1 MAYNSRA
8 GGDYISRIRSM
19 ESQCAIY
26 EQQAEDEYLMKGKHT
41 KQECIYLQ
49 QAAELRQEMAT
60 ISTGSVQEYQ
70 QRKKRELDLRIRE
83 IVGIL
88 NPELLRRFEAGKAVK
103 KAGGGSSASAGGA
116 GAKGGASGA
125 AGSSARGGAAGRGQ
139 DPDIDVSKWF
149 KDIPLHT
156 FEDVA
161 GMDDLKEKLR
171 QCVVDTKVGK
181 LKEYLGIPRLHSF
194 FFIGPPGCG
203 KTYIVEAFAH
213 ELMEQNYK
221 YISLTG
227 SDILSRYVGDAEKIV
242 SRMFQEAEDNA
253 PCILFVDE
261 IDGVCK
267 NRSLPNLPEH
277 AATLTTA
284 FLEGFNRI
292 NERKDPKTII
302 FIGAT
307 NYPGKVDNAMMDR
320 VELIRVPFPD
330 RGAREHAIRRQFKDK
345 LQFAPDCGFAEMA
358 EVTDMYNYRDIV
370 RLCNQLKNEIV
381 RDIMIEYPDEDAAIE
396 ALQSGTYQVSRR
408 QFDSA
413 RQNCLPAPKDSIV
426 RSLDAWE
433 DQYRRGIEGDGGY
446 DDDGAEDQG
455 R

>member
-1 MAYNSRA
+1 MAYYSGND
-8 GGDYISRIRSM
+8 GDYISRIRSM

-26 EQQAEDEYLMKGKHT
+26 EQQAEDEYRSKGRHT

-49 QAAELRQEMAT
+49 QAADLRQEMAT
-60 ISTGSVQEYQ
+60 ISTGGVQEYQ
-70 QRKKRELDLRIRE
+70 QRKKRELDMRIRE

-88 NPELLRRFEAGKAVK
+88 NPELLRRFDAGQVK
-103 KAGGGSSASAGGA
+103 KGGSAKAGTKTGTGA
-116 GAKGGASGA
+116 ASGA
-125 AGSSARGGAAGRGQ
+125 GGTAAAAKGK
-139 DPDIDVSKWF
+139 DSDIDVSKWF
-149 KDIPLHT
+149 KEIPLHT

-171 QCVVDTKVGK
+171 QCVVDTRVGK

-242 SRMFQEAEDNA
+242 SRMFQEAEENA

-330 RGAREHAIRRQFKDK
+330 RGAREHAIRRQFKEI
-345 LQFAPDCGFAEMA
+345 LQFDADCSYDFMA
-358 EVTDMYNYRDIV
+358 EATEMYNYRDIV
-370 RLCNQLKNEIV
+370 RLCNRLKNEIV
-381 RDIMIEYPDEDAAIE
+381 RDIMTKYSDEEAAIN
-396 ALQSGTYQVSRR
+396 ALKDCSYMVERK
-408 QFDSA
+408 QFETA
-413 RQNCLPAPKDSIV
+413 KQNCLPAPKDAII
-426 RSLDAWE
+426 RSLDEWE
-433 DQYRRGIEGDGGY
+433 EQYRRGIEGD
-446 DDDGAEDQG
+446 D
-455 R
+455 

>member
-1 MAYNSRA
+1 MAYYSGND
-8 GGDYISRIRSM
+8 GDYISRIRSM

-26 EQQAEDEYLMKGKHT
+26 EQQAEDEYRTKGRHT

-49 QAAELRQEMAT
+49 QAADLRQEMAT
-60 ISTGSVQEYQ
+60 ISTGGVQEYQ
-70 QRKKRELDLRIRE
+70 QRKKRELDMRIRE

-88 NPELLRRFEAGKAVK
+88 NPELLRRFDAGQVK
-103 KAGGGSSASAGGA
+103 KGGSAKAGTKAGTGA
-116 GAKGGASGA
+116 ASGA
-125 AGSSARGGAAGRGQ
+125 GGTAAAAKGK
-139 DPDIDVSKWF
+139 DSDIDVSKWF
-149 KDIPLHT
+149 KEIPLHT

-171 QCVVDTKVGK
+171 QCVVDTRVGK

-242 SRMFQEAEDNA
+242 SRMFQEAEENA

-330 RGAREHAIRRQFKDK
+330 RGAREHAIRRQFKDI
-345 LQFAPDCGFAEMA
+345 LQFDADCSYDFMA
-358 EVTDMYNYRDIV
+358 EATEMYNYRDIV
-370 RLCNQLKNEIV
+370 RLCNRLKNEIV
-381 RDIMIEYPDEDAAIE
+381 RDIMTKYSDEEAAIN
-396 ALQSGTYQVSRR
+396 ALKDCSYMVERK
-408 QFDSA
+408 QFETA
-413 RQNCLPAPKDSIV
+413 KQNCLPAPKDAII
-426 RSLDAWE
+426 RSLDEWE
-433 DQYRRGIEGDGGY
+433 EQYRRGIEGD
-446 DDDGAEDQG
+446 D
-455 R
+455 

>member
-1 MAYNSRA
+1 MAYYSGND
-8 GGDYISRIRSM
+8 GDYISRIRSM

-26 EQQAEDEYLMKGKHT
+26 EQQAEDEYRSKGRHT

-49 QAAELRQEMAT
+49 QAADLRQEMAT
-60 ISTGSVQEYQ
+60 ISTGGVQEYQ
-70 QRKKRELDLRIRE
+70 QRKKRELDMRIRE

-88 NPELLRRFEAGKAVK
+88 NPELLRRFDAGQVK
-103 KAGGGSSASAGGA
+103 KGGSAKAGTKAGTGA
-116 GAKGGASGA
+116 ASGA
-125 AGSSARGGAAGRGQ
+125 GGTAAAAKGK
-139 DPDIDVSKWF
+139 DSDIDVSKWF
-149 KDIPLHT
+149 KEIPLHT

-171 QCVVDTKVGK
+171 QCVVDTRVGK

-242 SRMFQEAEDNA
+242 SRMFQEAEENA

-330 RGAREHAIRRQFKDK
+330 RGAREHAIRRQFKDI
-345 LQFAPDCGFAEMA
+345 LQFDADCSYDFMA
-358 EVTDMYNYRDIV
+358 EATEMYNYRDIV
-370 RLCNQLKNEIV
+370 RLCNRLKNEIV
-381 RDIMIEYPDEDAAIE
+381 RDIMTKYSDEESAIN
-396 ALQSGTYQVSRR
+396 ALKDCSYMVERK
-408 QFDSA
+408 QFETA
-413 RQNCLPAPKDSIV
+413 KQNCLPAPKDAII
-426 RSLDAWE
+426 RSLDEWE
-433 DQYRRGIEGDGGY
+433 EQYRRGIEGD
-446 DDDGAEDQG
+446 D
-455 R
+455 

>member
-1 MAYNSRA
+1 MLPMTT
-8 GGDYISRIRSM
+8 IEQVIR
-19 ESQCAIY
+19 QLLARY
-26 EQQAEDEYLMKGKHT
+26 HGEYALL
-41 KQECIYLQ
+41 I
-49 QAAELRQEMAT
+49 
-60 ISTGSVQEYQ
+60 GSY
-70 QRKKRELDLRIRE
+70 
-83 IVGIL
+83 
-88 NPELLRRFEAGKAVK
+88 
-103 KAGGGSSASAGGA
+103 
-116 GAKGGASGA
+116 
-125 AGSSARGGAAGRGQ
+125 ARGDATE
-139 DPDIDVSKWF
+139 DSDIDVSKWF
-149 KDIPLHT
+149 KEIPLHT

-171 QCVVDTKVGK
+171 QCVVDTRVGK

-242 SRMFQEAEDNA
+242 SRMFQEAEENA

-330 RGAREHAIRRQFKDK
+330 RGAREHAIRRQFKDI
-345 LQFAPDCGFAEMA
+345 LQFDADCSYDFMA
-358 EVTDMYNYRDIV
+358 EATEMYNYRDIV
-370 RLCNQLKNEIV
+370 RLCNRLKNEIV
-381 RDIMIEYPDEDAAIE
+381 RDIMTKYSDEEAAIN
-396 ALQSGTYQVSRR
+396 ALKDCSYMVERK
-408 QFDSA
+408 QFETA
-413 RQNCLPAPKDSIV
+413 KQNCLPAPKDAII
-426 RSLDAWE
+426 RSLDEWE
-433 DQYRRGIEGDGGY
+433 EQYRRGIEGD
-446 DDDGAEDQG
+446 D
-455 R
+455 

>member
-1 MAYNSRA
+1 MAYYSGND
-8 GGDYISRIRSM
+8 GDYISRIRSM

-26 EQQAEDEYLMKGKHT
+26 EQQAEDEYRSKGRHT

-49 QAAELRQEMAT
+49 QAADLRQEMAT
-60 ISTGSVQEYQ
+60 ISTGGVQEYQ
-70 QRKKRELDLRIRE
+70 QRKKRELDMRIRE

-88 NPELLRRFEAGKAVK
+88 NPELLRRFDAGQVK
-103 KAGGGSSASAGGA
+103 KGGSAKAGTKAGTGA
-116 GAKGGASGA
+116 ASGA
-125 AGSSARGGAAGRGQ
+125 GGTAAAAKGK
-139 DPDIDVSKWF
+139 DSDIDVSKWF
-149 KDIPLHT
+149 KEIPLHT

-171 QCVVDTKVGK
+171 QCVVDTRVGK

-242 SRMFQEAEDNA
+242 SRMFQEAEENA

-330 RGAREHAIRRQFKDK
+330 RGAREHAIRRQFKDI
-345 LQFAPDCGFAEMA
+345 LQFDADCSYDFMA
-358 EVTDMYNYRDIV
+358 EATEMYNYRGIV
-370 RLCNQLKNEIV
+370 RLCNRLKNEIV
-381 RDIMIEYPDEDAAIE
+381 RDIMTKYSDEESAIN
-396 ALQSGTYQVSRR
+396 ALKDCSYMVERK
-408 QFDSA
+408 QFETA
-413 RQNCLPAPKDSIV
+413 KQNCLPAPKDAII
-426 RSLDAWE
+426 RSLDEWE
-433 DQYRRGIEGDGGY
+433 EQYRRGIEGD
-446 DDDGAEDQG
+446 D
-455 R
+455 

>member
-1 MAYNSRA
+1 
-8 GGDYISRIRSM
+8 M

-26 EQQAEDEYLMKGKHT
+26 EQQAEDEYRSKGRHT

-49 QAAELRQEMAT
+49 QAADLRQEMAT
-60 ISTGSVQEYQ
+60 ISTGGVQEYQ
-70 QRKKRELDLRIRE
+70 QRKKRELDMRIRE

-88 NPELLRRFEAGKAVK
+88 NPELLRRFDAGQVK
-103 KAGGGSSASAGGA
+103 KGGAAKAGAKAGA
-116 GAKGGASGA
+116 GAASGSGSTGSA
-125 AGSSARGGAAGRGQ
+125 AKGKDS
-139 DPDIDVSKWF
+139 DIDVSKWF
-149 KDIPLHT
+149 KEIPLHT

-171 QCVVDTKVGK
+171 QCVVDTRVGK

-242 SRMFQEAEDNA
+242 SRMFQEAEENA

-330 RGAREHAIRRQFKDK
+330 RGAREHAIRRQFKDI
-345 LQFAPDCGFAEMA
+345 LQFDADCSYDFMA
-358 EVTDMYNYRDIV
+358 EATEMYNYRDIV
-370 RLCNQLKNEIV
+370 RLCNRLKNEIV
-381 RDIMIEYPDEDAAIE
+381 RDIMTKYSDEEAAIN
-396 ALQSGTYQVSRR
+396 ALKDCSYMVERK
-408 QFDSA
+408 QFETA
-413 RQNCLPAPKDSIV
+413 KQNCLPAPKDAII
-426 RSLDAWE
+426 RSLDEWE
-433 DQYRRGIEGDGGY
+433 EQYRRGIEGD
-446 DDDGAEDQG
+446 D
-455 R
+455 

>member
-1 MAYNSRA
+1 MAYYSGND
-8 GGDYISRIRSM
+8 GDYISRIRSM

-26 EQQAEDEYLMKGKHT
+26 EQQAEDEYRSKGRHT

-49 QAAELRQEMAT
+49 QAADLRQEMAT
-60 ISTGSVQEYQ
+60 ISSGGVQEYQ
-70 QRKKRELDLRIRE
+70 QRKKRELDMRIRE

-88 NPELLRRFEAGKAVK
+88 NPELLRRFDAGQVK
-103 KAGGGSSASAGGA
+103 KGGSAKAGTKTGTGA
-116 GAKGGASGA
+116 ASGA
-125 AGSSARGGAAGRGQ
+125 GGTAAAAKGK
-139 DPDIDVSKWF
+139 DSDIDVSKWF
-149 KDIPLHT
+149 KEIPLHT
-156 FEDVA
+156 FDDVA

-171 QCVVDTKVGK
+171 QCVVDTRVGK

-242 SRMFQEAEDNA
+242 SRMFQEAEENA
-253 PCILFVDE
+253 PSILFVDE

-330 RGAREHAIRRQFKDK
+330 RGAREHAIRRQFKDI
-345 LQFAPDCGFAEMA
+345 LQFDADCSYDFMA
-358 EVTDMYNYRDIV
+358 EATEMYNYRDIV
-370 RLCNQLKNEIV
+370 RLCNRLKNEIV
-381 RDIMIEYPDEDAAIE
+381 RDIMTKYSDEEAAIN
-396 ALQSGTYQVSRR
+396 ALKDCSYMVERK
-408 QFDSA
+408 QFETA
-413 RQNCLPAPKDSIV
+413 KQNCLPAPKDAII
-426 RSLDAWE
+426 RSLDEWE
-433 DQYRRGIEGDGGY
+433 EQYRRGIEGD
-446 DDDGAEDQG
+446 D
-455 R
+455 

>member
-1 MAYNSRA
+1 MAYYSGND
-8 GGDYISRIRSM
+8 GDYISRIRSM

-26 EQQAEDEYLMKGKHT
+26 EQQAEDEYRSKGKHT

-49 QAAELRQEMAT
+49 QAADLRQEMAT
-60 ISTGSVQEYQ
+60 ISTGGVQEYQ
-70 QRKKRELDLRIRE
+70 QRRKRELDLRIRE

-88 NPELLRRFEAGKAVK
+88 NPELLRRFDEGKVK
-103 KAGGGSSASAGGA
+103 KGGS
-116 GAKGGASGA
+116 GASGA
-125 AGSSARGGAAGRGQ
+125 SGNKGSAAPGGGAASGGSGAKNK
-139 DPDIDVSKWF
+139 DSDIDVSKWF
-149 KDIPLHT
+149 KEIPLHT

-161 GMDDLKEKLR
+161 GMDDLKQKLR
-171 QCVVDTKVGK
+171 QCVVDTRVGK
-181 LKEYLGIPRLHSF
+181 LKEYLGIPKLHSF

-242 SRMFQEAEDNA
+242 SRMFQEAEENA

-330 RGAREHAIRRQFKDK
+330 RGAREHAIRRQFKDV
-345 LQFAPDCGFAEMA
+345 LRFAPDCNYEVMA
-358 EVTDMYNYRDIV
+358 EATEMYNYRDIV

-381 RDIMIEYPDEDAAIE
+381 RDIMTQYQDEDSAIE
-396 ALQSGTYQVSRR
+396 ALKNGVYMVEKR

-413 RQNCLPAPKDSIV
+413 KENCLPAPKDSII
-426 RSLDAWE
+426 RSLDEWE
-433 DQYRRGIEGDGGY
+433 EQYRRGIEGD
-446 DDDGAEDQG
+446 D
-455 R
+455 

>member
-1 MAYNSRA
+1 MAYYSGND
-8 GGDYISRIRSM
+8 GDYISRIRSM

-26 EQQAEDEYLMKGKHT
+26 EQQAEDEYRSKGRHT

-49 QAAELRQEMAT
+49 QAADLRQEMAT
-60 ISTGSVQEYQ
+60 ISTGGVQEYQ
-70 QRKKRELDLRIRE
+70 QRKKRELDMRIRE

-88 NPELLRRFEAGKAVK
+88 NPELLRRFDAGQVK
-103 KAGGGSSASAGGA
+103 KGGSAKAGTKTGTGA
-116 GAKGGASGA
+116 ASGA
-125 AGSSARGGAAGRGQ
+125 GGTAAAAKGK
-139 DPDIDVSKWF
+139 DSDIDVSKWF
-149 KDIPLHT
+149 KEIPLHT
-156 FEDVA
+156 FDDVA

-171 QCVVDTKVGK
+171 QCVVDTRVGK

-242 SRMFQEAEDNA
+242 SRMFQEAEENA

-330 RGAREHAIRRQFKDK
+330 RGAREHAIRRQFKEI
-345 LQFAPDCGFAEMA
+345 LQFDADCSYEFMA
-358 EVTDMYNYRDIV
+358 EATEMYNYRDIV
-370 RLCNQLKNEIV
+370 RLCNRLKNEIV
-381 RDIMIEYPDEDAAIE
+381 RDIMTKYSDEEAAIN
-396 ALQSGTYQVSRR
+396 ALKDCSYMVERK
-408 QFDSA
+408 QFETA
-413 RQNCLPAPKDSIV
+413 KQNCLPAPKDAII
-426 RSLDAWE
+426 RSLDEWE
-433 DQYRRGIEGDGGY
+433 EQYRRGIEGD
-446 DDDGAEDQG
+446 D
-455 R
+455 

>member
-1 MAYNSRA
+1 MAYYSGND
-8 GGDYISRIRSM
+8 GDYISRIRSM

-26 EQQAEDEYLMKGKHT
+26 EQQAEDEYRSKGRHT

-49 QAAELRQEMAT
+49 QAADLRQEMAT
-60 ISTGSVQEYQ
+60 ISTGGVQEYQ
-70 QRKKRELDLRIRE
+70 QRKKRELDMRIRE

-88 NPELLRRFEAGKAVK
+88 NPELLRRFDAGQVK
-103 KAGGGSSASAGGA
+103 KGGSAKAGTKAGTGA
-116 GAKGGASGA
+116 ASGA
-125 AGSSARGGAAGRGQ
+125 GGTAAAAKGK
-139 DPDIDVSKWF
+139 DSDIDVSKWF
-149 KDIPLHT
+149 KEIPLHT

-171 QCVVDTKVGK
+171 QCVVDTRVGK

-242 SRMFQEAEDNA
+242 SRMFQEAEENA

-330 RGAREHAIRRQFKDK
+330 RGAREHAIRRQFKEI
-345 LQFAPDCGFAEMA
+345 LQFDADCSYDFMA
-358 EVTDMYNYRDIV
+358 EATEMYNYRDIV
-370 RLCNQLKNEIV
+370 RLCNRLKNEIV
-381 RDIMIEYPDEDAAIE
+381 RDIMTKYSDEEAAIN
-396 ALQSGTYQVSRR
+396 ALKDCSYMVERK
-408 QFDSA
+408 QFETA
-413 RQNCLPAPKDSIV
+413 KQNCLPAPKDAII
-426 RSLDAWE
+426 RSLDEWE
-433 DQYRRGIEGDGGY
+433 EQYRRGIEGD
-446 DDDGAEDQG
+446 D
-455 R
+455 

>member
-1 MAYNSRA
+1 MAYYSGND
-8 GGDYISRIRSM
+8 GDYISRIRSM

-26 EQQAEDEYLMKGKHT
+26 EQQAEDEYRSKGRHT

-49 QAAELRQEMAT
+49 QAADLRQEMAT
-60 ISTGSVQEYQ
+60 ISTGGVQEYQ
-70 QRKKRELDLRIRE
+70 QRKKRELDMRIRE

-88 NPELLRRFEAGKAVK
+88 NPELLRRFDAGQVK
-103 KAGGGSSASAGGA
+103 KGGSAKAGTKAGTGA
-116 GAKGGASGA
+116 ASGA
-125 AGSSARGGAAGRGQ
+125 GGTAAAAKGK
-139 DPDIDVSKWF
+139 DSDIDVSKWF
-149 KDIPLHT
+149 KEIPLHT
-156 FEDVA
+156 FDDVA

-171 QCVVDTKVGK
+171 QCVVDTRVGK

-242 SRMFQEAEDNA
+242 SRMFQEAEENA

-330 RGAREHAIRRQFKDK
+330 RGAREHAIRRQFKDI
-345 LQFAPDCGFAEMA
+345 LQFDADCSYDFMA
-358 EVTDMYNYRDIV
+358 EATEMYNYRDIV
-370 RLCNQLKNEIV
+370 RLCNRLKNEIV
-381 RDIMIEYPDEDAAIE
+381 RDIMTKYSDEEAAIN
-396 ALQSGTYQVSRR
+396 ALKDCSYMVERK
-408 QFDSA
+408 QFETA
-413 RQNCLPAPKDSIV
+413 KQNCLPAPKDAIMEEL
-426 RSLDAWE
+426 LDS
-433 DQYRRGIEGDGGY
+433 YRTQR
-446 DDDGAEDQG
+446 
-455 R
+455 RR

>member
-1 MAYNSRA
+1 MAYYSGND
-8 GGDYISRIRSM
+8 GDYISRIRSM

-26 EQQAEDEYLMKGKHT
+26 EQQAEDEYRTKGRHT

-49 QAAELRQEMAT
+49 QAADLRQEMAT
-60 ISTGSVQEYQ
+60 ISSGGVQEYQ
-70 QRKKRELDLRIRE
+70 QRKKRELDMRIRE

-88 NPELLRRFEAGKAVK
+88 NPELLRRFDAGQVK
-103 KAGGGSSASAGGA
+103 KGGSAKAGTKAGTGA
-116 GAKGGASGA
+116 ASGA
-125 AGSSARGGAAGRGQ
+125 GGTAAAAKGK
-139 DPDIDVSKWF
+139 DSDIDVSKWF
-149 KDIPLHT
+149 KEIPLHT
-156 FEDVA
+156 FDDVA

-171 QCVVDTKVGK
+171 QCVVDTRVGK

-242 SRMFQEAEDNA
+242 SRMFQEAEENA

-330 RGAREHAIRRQFKDK
+330 RGAREHAIRRQFKDI
-345 LQFAPDCGFAEMA
+345 LQFDADCSYDFMA
-358 EVTDMYNYRDIV
+358 EATEMYNYRDIV
-370 RLCNQLKNEIV
+370 RLCNRLKNEIV
-381 RDIMIEYPDEDAAIE
+381 RDIMTKYSDEEAAIN
-396 ALQSGTYQVSRR
+396 ALKDCSYMVERK
-408 QFDSA
+408 QFETA
-413 RQNCLPAPKDSIV
+413 KQNCLPAPKDAII
-426 RSLDAWE
+426 RSLDEWE
-433 DQYRRGIEGDGGY
+433 EQYRRGIEGD
-446 DDDGAEDQG
+446 D
-455 R
+455 

>member
-1 MAYNSRA
+1 MAYYSGND
-8 GGDYISRIRSM
+8 GDYISRIRSM

-26 EQQAEDEYLMKGKHT
+26 EQQAEDEYRTKGRHT

-49 QAAELRQEMAT
+49 QAADLRQEMAT
-60 ISTGSVQEYQ
+60 ISTGGVQEYQ
-70 QRKKRELDLRIRE
+70 QRKKRELDMRIRE

-88 NPELLRRFEAGKAVK
+88 NPELLRRFDAGQVK
-103 KAGGGSSASAGGA
+103 KGGSAKAGTKAGTGA
-116 GAKGGASGA
+116 ASGA
-125 AGSSARGGAAGRGQ
+125 GGTAAAAKGK
-139 DPDIDVSKWF
+139 DSDIDVSKWF
-149 KDIPLHT
+149 KEIPLHT

-171 QCVVDTKVGK
+171 QCVVDTRVGK

-242 SRMFQEAEDNA
+242 SRMFQEAEENA

-330 RGAREHAIRRQFKDK
+330 RGAREHAIRRQFKEI
-345 LQFAPDCGFAEMA
+345 LQFDADCSYDFMA
-358 EVTDMYNYRDIV
+358 EATEMYNYRDIV
-370 RLCNQLKNEIV
+370 RLCNRLKNEIV
-381 RDIMIEYPDEDAAIE
+381 RDIMTKYSDEEAAIN
-396 ALQSGTYQVSRR
+396 ALKDCSYMVERK
-408 QFDSA
+408 QFETA
-413 RQNCLPAPKDSIV
+413 KQNCLPAPKDAII
-426 RSLDAWE
+426 RSLDEWE
-433 DQYRRGIEGDGGY
+433 EQYRRGIEGD
-446 DDDGAEDQG
+446 D
-455 R
+455 

>member
-1 MAYNSRA
+1 MAYYSGND
-8 GGDYISRIRSM
+8 GDYISRIRSM

-26 EQQAEDEYLMKGKHT
+26 EQQAEDEYRTKGRHT

-49 QAAELRQEMAT
+49 QAADLRQEMAT
-60 ISTGSVQEYQ
+60 ISTGGVQEYQ
-70 QRKKRELDLRIRE
+70 QRKKRELDMRIRE

-88 NPELLRRFEAGKAVK
+88 NPELLRRFDAGQVK
-103 KAGGGSSASAGGA
+103 KGGSAKAGTKAGTGA
-116 GAKGGASGA
+116 ASGA
-125 AGSSARGGAAGRGQ
+125 GGTAAAAKGK
-139 DPDIDVSKWF
+139 DSDIDVSKWF
-149 KDIPLHT
+149 KEIPLHT

-171 QCVVDTKVGK
+171 QCVVDTRVGK

-242 SRMFQEAEDNA
+242 SRMFQEAEENA

-330 RGAREHAIRRQFKDK
+330 RGAREHAIRRQFKEI
-345 LQFAPDCGFAEMA
+345 LQFDADCSYEFMA
-358 EVTDMYNYRDIV
+358 EATEMYNYRDIV
-370 RLCNQLKNEIV
+370 RLCNRLKNEIV
-381 RDIMIEYPDEDAAIE
+381 RDIMTKYSDEEAAIN
-396 ALQSGTYQVSRR
+396 ALKDCSYMVERK
-408 QFDSA
+408 QFETA
-413 RQNCLPAPKDSIV
+413 KQNCLPAPKDAII
-426 RSLDAWE
+426 RSLDEWE
-433 DQYRRGIEGDGGY
+433 EQYRRGIEGD
-446 DDDGAEDQG
+446 D
-455 R
+455 

>member
-1 MAYNSRA
+1 MAYYSGND
-8 GGDYISRIRSM
+8 GDYISRIRSM

-26 EQQAEDEYLMKGKHT
+26 EQQAEDEYRSKGRHT

-49 QAAELRQEMAT
+49 QAADLRQEMAT
-60 ISTGSVQEYQ
+60 ISTGGVQEYQ
-70 QRKKRELDLRIRE
+70 QRKKRELDMRIRE

-88 NPELLRRFEAGKAVK
+88 NPELLRRFDAGQVK
-103 KAGGGSSASAGGA
+103 KGGSAKAGTKTGTGAAPGAGGTAAA
-116 GAKGGASGA
+116 AKGKDS
-125 AGSSARGGAAGRGQ
+125 
-139 DPDIDVSKWF
+139 DIDVSKWF
-149 KDIPLHT
+149 KEIPLHT

-171 QCVVDTKVGK
+171 QCVVDTRVGK

-242 SRMFQEAEDNA
+242 SRMFQEAEENA

-330 RGAREHAIRRQFKDK
+330 RGAREHAIRRQFKDI
-345 LQFAPDCGFAEMA
+345 LQFDADCSYDFMA
-358 EVTDMYNYRDIV
+358 EATEMYNYRDIV
-370 RLCNQLKNEIV
+370 RLCNRLKNEIV
-381 RDIMIEYPDEDAAIE
+381 RDIMTKYSDEEAAIN
-396 ALQSGTYQVSRR
+396 ALKDCSYMVERK
-408 QFDSA
+408 QFETA
-413 RQNCLPAPKDSIV
+413 KQNCLPAPKDAII
-426 RSLDAWE
+426 RSLDEWE
-433 DQYRRGIEGDGGY
+433 EQYRRGIEGD
-446 DDDGAEDQG
+446 D
-455 R
+455 

>member
-1 MAYNSRA
+1 MAYYSGNN
-8 GGDYISRIRSM
+8 GDYISRIRSM

-26 EQQAEDEYLMKGKHT
+26 EQQAEDEYRSKGRHT

-49 QAAELRQEMAT
+49 QAADLRQEMAT
-60 ISTGSVQEYQ
+60 ISTGGVQEYQ
-70 QRKKRELDLRIRE
+70 QRKKRELDMRIRE

-88 NPELLRRFEAGKAVK
+88 NPELLRRFDAGQVK
-103 KAGGGSSASAGGA
+103 KGGAAKAGAKAGA
-116 GAKGGASGA
+116 GAASGSGSTGSA
-125 AGSSARGGAAGRGQ
+125 AKGKDS
-139 DPDIDVSKWF
+139 DIDVSKWF
-149 KDIPLHT
+149 KEIPLHT

-171 QCVVDTKVGK
+171 QCVVDTRVGK

-242 SRMFQEAEDNA
+242 SRMFQEAEENA

-330 RGAREHAIRRQFKDK
+330 RGAREHAIRRQFKDI
-345 LQFAPDCGFAEMA
+345 LQFDADCSYDFMA
-358 EVTDMYNYRDIV
+358 EATEMYNYRDIV
-370 RLCNQLKNEIV
+370 RLCNRLKNEIV
-381 RDIMIEYPDEDAAIE
+381 RDIMSKYSDEEAAIN
-396 ALQSGTYQVSRR
+396 ALKDCSYMVERK
-408 QFDSA
+408 QFETA
-413 RQNCLPAPKDSIV
+413 KQNCLPAPKDAII
-426 RSLDAWE
+426 RSLDEWE
-433 DQYRRGIEGDGGY
+433 EQYRRGIEGD
-446 DDDGAEDQG
+446 D
-455 R
+455 

>member
-1 MAYNSRA
+1 MAYYSGND
-8 GGDYISRIRSM
+8 GDYISRIRSM

-26 EQQAEDEYLMKGKHT
+26 EQQAEDEYRSKGRHT

-49 QAAELRQEMAT
+49 QAADLRQEMAT
-60 ISTGSVQEYQ
+60 ISSGGVQEYQ
-70 QRKKRELDLRIRE
+70 QRKKRELDMRIRE

-88 NPELLRRFEAGKAVK
+88 NPELLRRFDAGQVK
-103 KAGGGSSASAGGA
+103 KGGSAKAGTKAGTGA
-116 GAKGGASGA
+116 ASGA
-125 AGSSARGGAAGRGQ
+125 GGTAAAAKGK
-139 DPDIDVSKWF
+139 DSDIDVSKWF
-149 KDIPLHT
+149 KEIPLHT
-156 FEDVA
+156 FDDVA

-171 QCVVDTKVGK
+171 QCVVDTRVGK

-242 SRMFQEAEDNA
+242 SRMFQEAEENA

-330 RGAREHAIRRQFKDK
+330 RGAREHAIRRQFKDI
-345 LQFAPDCGFAEMA
+345 LQFDADCSYDFMA
-358 EVTDMYNYRDIV
+358 EATEMYNYRDIV
-370 RLCNQLKNEIV
+370 RLCNRLKNEIV
-381 RDIMIEYPDEDAAIE
+381 RDIMTKYSDEEAAIN
-396 ALQSGTYQVSRR
+396 ALKDCSYMVERK
-408 QFDSA
+408 QFETA
-413 RQNCLPAPKDSIV
+413 KQNCLPAPKDAII
-426 RSLDAWE
+426 RSLDEWE
-433 DQYRRGIEGDGGY
+433 EQYRRGIEGD
-446 DDDGAEDQG
+446 D
-455 R
+455 

>member
-1 MAYNSRA
+1 MAYYSGND
-8 GGDYISRIRSM
+8 GDYISRIRSM

-26 EQQAEDEYLMKGKHT
+26 EQQAEDEYRSKGRHT

-49 QAAELRQEMAT
+49 QAADLRQEMAT
-60 ISTGSVQEYQ
+60 ISTGGVQEYQ
-70 QRKKRELDLRIRE
+70 QRKKRELDMRIRE

-88 NPELLRRFEAGKAVK
+88 NPELLRRFDAGQVK
-103 KAGGGSSASAGGA
+103 KGGSAKAGTKAGTGA
-116 GAKGGASGA
+116 ASGA
-125 AGSSARGGAAGRGQ
+125 GGTSAAAKGK
-139 DPDIDVSKWF
+139 DSDIDVSKWF
-149 KDIPLHT
+149 KEIPLHT

-171 QCVVDTKVGK
+171 QCVVDTRVGK

-242 SRMFQEAEDNA
+242 SRMFQEAEENA

-330 RGAREHAIRRQFKDK
+330 RGAREHAIRRQFKDI
-345 LQFAPDCGFAEMA
+345 LQFDADCSYEFMA
-358 EVTDMYNYRDIV
+358 EATEMYNYRDIV
-370 RLCNQLKNEIV
+370 RLCNRLKNEIV
-381 RDIMIEYPDEDAAIE
+381 RDIMTKYSDEEAAIN
-396 ALQSGTYQVSRR
+396 ALKDCSYMVERK
-408 QFDSA
+408 QFETA
-413 RQNCLPAPKDSIV
+413 KQNCLPAPKDAII
-426 RSLDAWE
+426 RSLDEWE
-433 DQYRRGIEGDGGY
+433 EQYRRGIEGD
-446 DDDGAEDQG
+446 D
-455 R
+455 

>member
-1 MAYNSRA
+1 MAYYSGND
-8 GGDYISRIRSM
+8 GDYISRIRSM

-26 EQQAEDEYLMKGKHT
+26 EQQAEDEYRTKGRHT

-49 QAAELRQEMAT
+49 QAADLRQEMAT
-60 ISTGSVQEYQ
+60 ISTGGVQEYQ
-70 QRKKRELDLRIRE
+70 QRKKRELDMRIRE

-88 NPELLRRFEAGKAVK
+88 NPELLRRFDAGQVK
-103 KAGGGSSASAGGA
+103 KGGSAKAGTKAGTGA
-116 GAKGGASGA
+116 ASGA
-125 AGSSARGGAAGRGQ
+125 GGTSAAAKGK
-139 DPDIDVSKWF
+139 DSDIDVSKWF
-149 KDIPLHT
+149 KEIPLHT

-171 QCVVDTKVGK
+171 QCVVDTRVGK

-242 SRMFQEAEDNA
+242 SRMFQEAEENA

-330 RGAREHAIRRQFKDK
+330 RGAREHAIRRQFKDI
-345 LQFAPDCGFAEMA
+345 LQFDADCSYDFMA
-358 EVTDMYNYRDIV
+358 EATEMYNYRDIV
-370 RLCNQLKNEIV
+370 RLCNRLKNEIV
-381 RDIMIEYPDEDAAIE
+381 RDIMTKYSDEEAAIN
-396 ALQSGTYQVSRR
+396 ALKDCSYMVERK
-408 QFDSA
+408 QFETA
-413 RQNCLPAPKDSIV
+413 KQNCLPAPKDAII
-426 RSLDAWE
+426 RSLDEWE
-433 DQYRRGIEGDGGY
+433 EQYRRGIEGD
-446 DDDGAEDQG
+446 D
-455 R
+455 

>member
-1 MAYNSRA
+1 MAYYSGND
-8 GGDYISRIRSM
+8 GDYISRIRSM

-26 EQQAEDEYLMKGKHT
+26 EQQAEDEYRTKGRHT

-49 QAAELRQEMAT
+49 QAADLRQEMAT
-60 ISTGSVQEYQ
+60 ISTGGVQEYQ
-70 QRKKRELDLRIRE
+70 QRKKRELDMRIRE

-88 NPELLRRFEAGKAVK
+88 NPELLRRFDAGQVK
-103 KAGGGSSASAGGA
+103 KGGSAKAGTKAGTGA
-116 GAKGGASGA
+116 ASGA
-125 AGSSARGGAAGRGQ
+125 GGTAAAAKGK
-139 DPDIDVSKWF
+139 DSDIDVSKWF
-149 KDIPLHT
+149 KEIPLHT

-171 QCVVDTKVGK
+171 QCVVDTRVGK

-242 SRMFQEAEDNA
+242 SRMFQEAEENA

-330 RGAREHAIRRQFKDK
+330 RGAREHAIRRQFKEI
-345 LQFAPDCGFAEMA
+345 LQFDADCSYDFMA
-358 EVTDMYNYRDIV
+358 EATEMYNYRDIV
-370 RLCNQLKNEIV
+370 RLCNRLKNEIV
-381 RDIMIEYPDEDAAIE
+381 RDITTKYSDEEAAIN
-396 ALQSGTYQVSRR
+396 ALKDCSYMVERK
-408 QFDSA
+408 QFETA
-413 RQNCLPAPKDSIV
+413 KQNCLPAPKDAII
-426 RSLDAWE
+426 RSLDEWE
-433 DQYRRGIEGDGGY
+433 EQYRRGIEGD
-446 DDDGAEDQG
+446 D
-455 R
+455 

>member
-1 MAYNSRA
+1 MAYNNEYS
-8 GGDYISRIRSM
+8 GDYISRIRSM

-26 EQQAEDEYLMKGKHT
+26 EQQAEDEYRSKGKHT

-49 QAAELRQEMAT
+49 QAADLRQEMAT
-60 ISTGSVQEYQ
+60 ISTGGVQEYQ
-70 QRKKRELDLRIRE
+70 QRKKRELDMRIRE

-88 NPELLRRFEAGKAVK
+88 NPELLRRFDAGQVK
-103 KAGGGSSASAGGA
+103 KGGSAKAGTKAGTGA
-116 GAKGGASGA
+116 ASGA
-125 AGSSARGGAAGRGQ
+125 GGTAAAAKGK
-139 DPDIDVSKWF
+139 DSDIDVSKWF
-149 KDIPLHT
+149 KEIPLHT
-156 FEDVA
+156 FDDVA

-171 QCVVDTKVGK
+171 QCVVDTRVGK

-242 SRMFQEAEDNA
+242 SRMFQEAEENA

-330 RGAREHAIRRQFKDK
+330 RGAREHAIRRQFKDI
-345 LQFAPDCGFAEMA
+345 LQFDADCSYDFMA
-358 EVTDMYNYRDIV
+358 EATEMYNYRDIV
-370 RLCNQLKNEIV
+370 RLCNRLKNEIV
-381 RDIMIEYPDEDAAIE
+381 RDIMTKYSDEEAAIN
-396 ALQSGTYQVSRR
+396 ALKDCSYMVERK
-408 QFDSA
+408 QFETA
-413 RQNCLPAPKDSIV
+413 KQNCLPAPKDAII
-426 RSLDAWE
+426 RSLDEWE
-433 DQYRRGIEGDGGY
+433 EQYRRGIEGD
-446 DDDGAEDQG
+446 D
-455 R
+455 

>member
-1 MAYNSRA
+1 MAYYSGND
-8 GGDYISRIRSM
+8 GDYISRIRSM

-26 EQQAEDEYLMKGKHT
+26 EQQAEDEYRTKGRHT

-49 QAAELRQEMAT
+49 QAADLRQEMAT
-60 ISTGSVQEYQ
+60 ISTGGVQEYQ
-70 QRKKRELDLRIRE
+70 QRKKRELDMRIRE

-88 NPELLRRFEAGKAVK
+88 NPELLRRFDAGQVK
-103 KAGGGSSASAGGA
+103 KGGSAKAGTKAGTGA
-116 GAKGGASGA
+116 ASGA
-125 AGSSARGGAAGRGQ
+125 GGTAAAAKGK
-139 DPDIDVSKWF
+139 DSDIDVSKWF
-149 KDIPLHT
+149 KEIPLHT

-171 QCVVDTKVGK
+171 QCVVDTRVGK

-242 SRMFQEAEDNA
+242 SRMFQEAEENA

-330 RGAREHAIRRQFKDK
+330 RGAREHAIRRQFKEI
-345 LQFAPDCGFAEMA
+345 LQFDADCSYDFMA
-358 EVTDMYNYRDIV
+358 EATEMYNYRDIV
-370 RLCNQLKNEIV
+370 RLCNRLKNEIV
-381 RDIMIEYPDEDAAIE
+381 RDIMTKYSDEESAIN
-396 ALQSGTYQVSRR
+396 ALKDCSYMVERK
-408 QFDSA
+408 QFETA
-413 RQNCLPAPKDSIV
+413 KQNCLPAPKDAII
-426 RSLDAWE
+426 RSLDEWE
-433 DQYRRGIEGDGGY
+433 EQYRRGIEGD
-446 DDDGAEDQG
+446 D
-455 R
+455 

>member
-1 MAYNSRA
+1 MAYYSGND
-8 GGDYISRIRSM
+8 GDYISRIRSM

-26 EQQAEDEYLMKGKHT
+26 EQQAEDEYRSKGRHT

-49 QAAELRQEMAT
+49 QAADLRQEMAT
-60 ISTGSVQEYQ
+60 ISTGGVQEYQ
-70 QRKKRELDLRIRE
+70 QRKKRELDMRIRE

-88 NPELLRRFEAGKAVK
+88 NPELLRRFDAGQVK
-103 KAGGGSSASAGGA
+103 KGGSAKAGTKAGTGA
-116 GAKGGASGA
+116 ASGA
-125 AGSSARGGAAGRGQ
+125 GGTAAAAKGK
-139 DPDIDVSKWF
+139 DSDIDVSKWF
-149 KDIPLHT
+149 KEIPLHT
-156 FEDVA
+156 FDDVA

-171 QCVVDTKVGK
+171 QCVVDTRVGK

-242 SRMFQEAEDNA
+242 SRMFQEAEENA

-302 FIGAT
+302 FIGAS

-330 RGAREHAIRRQFKDK
+330 RGAREHAIRRQFKDI
-345 LQFAPDCGFAEMA
+345 LQFDADCSYDFMA
-358 EVTDMYNYRDIV
+358 EATEMYNYRDIV
-370 RLCNQLKNEIV
+370 RLCNRLKNEIV
-381 RDIMIEYPDEDAAIE
+381 RDIMTKYSDEEAAIN
-396 ALQSGTYQVSRR
+396 ALKDCSYMVERK
-408 QFDSA
+408 QFETA
-413 RQNCLPAPKDSIV
+413 KQNCLPAPKDAII
-426 RSLDAWE
+426 RSLDEWE
-433 DQYRRGIEGDGGY
+433 EQYRRGIEGD
-446 DDDGAEDQG
+446 D
-455 R
+455 

>member
-1 MAYNSRA
+1 MAYYSGND
-8 GGDYISRIRSM
+8 GDYISRIRSM

-26 EQQAEDEYLMKGKHT
+26 EQQAEDEYRSKGRHT

-49 QAAELRQEMAT
+49 QAADLRQEMAT
-60 ISTGSVQEYQ
+60 ISTGGVQEYQ
-70 QRKKRELDLRIRE
+70 QRKKRELDMRIRE

-88 NPELLRRFEAGKAVK
+88 NPELLRRFDAGQVK
-103 KAGGGSSASAGGA
+103 KGGSAKAGTKTGTGA
-116 GAKGGASGA
+116 ASGA
-125 AGSSARGGAAGRGQ
+125 GGTAAAAKGK
-139 DPDIDVSKWF
+139 DSDIDVSKWF
-149 KDIPLHT
+149 KEIPLHT
-156 FEDVA
+156 FDDVA

-171 QCVVDTKVGK
+171 QCVVDTRVGK

-242 SRMFQEAEDNA
+242 SRMFQEAEENA

-330 RGAREHAIRRQFKDK
+330 RGAREHAIRRQFKDI
-345 LQFAPDCGFAEMA
+345 LQFDADCSYDFMA
-358 EVTDMYNYRDIV
+358 EATEMYNYRDIV
-370 RLCNQLKNEIV
+370 RLCNRLKNEIV
-381 RDIMIEYPDEDAAIE
+381 RDIMTKYSDEEAAIN
-396 ALQSGTYQVSRR
+396 ALKDCSYMVERK
-408 QFDSA
+408 QFETA
-413 RQNCLPAPKDSIV
+413 KQNCLPAPKDAII
-426 RSLDAWE
+426 RSLDEWE
-433 DQYRRGIEGDGGY
+433 EQYRRGIEGD
-446 DDDGAEDQG
+446 D
-455 R
+455 

>member
-1 MAYNSRA
+1 MAYYSGND
-8 GGDYISRIRSM
+8 GDYISRIRSM

-26 EQQAEDEYLMKGKHT
+26 EQQAEDEYRTKGRHT

-49 QAAELRQEMAT
+49 QAADLRQEMAT
-60 ISTGSVQEYQ
+60 ISTGGVQEYQ
-70 QRKKRELDLRIRE
+70 QRKKRELDMRIRE

-88 NPELLRRFEAGKAVK
+88 NPELLRRFDAGQVK
-103 KAGGGSSASAGGA
+103 KGGSAKAGTKAGTGA
-116 GAKGGASGA
+116 ASGA
-125 AGSSARGGAAGRGQ
+125 GGTAAAAKGK
-139 DPDIDVSKWF
+139 DSDIDVSKWF
-149 KDIPLHT
+149 KEIPLHT

-171 QCVVDTKVGK
+171 QCVVDTRVGQ

-242 SRMFQEAEDNA
+242 SRMFQEAEENA

-330 RGAREHAIRRQFKDK
+330 RGAREHAIRRQFKEI
-345 LQFAPDCGFAEMA
+345 LQFDADCSYDFMA
-358 EVTDMYNYRDIV
+358 EATEMYNYRDIV
-370 RLCNQLKNEIV
+370 RLCNRLKNEIV
-381 RDIMIEYPDEDAAIE
+381 RDIMTKYSDEESAIN
-396 ALQSGTYQVSRR
+396 ALKDCSYMVERK
-408 QFDSA
+408 QFETA
-413 RQNCLPAPKDSIV
+413 KQNCLPAPKDAII
-426 RSLDAWE
+426 RSLDEWE
-433 DQYRRGIEGDGGY
+433 EQYRRGIEGD
-446 DDDGAEDQG
+446 D
-455 R
+455 

>member
-1 MAYNSRA
+1 MAYYSGND
-8 GGDYISRIRSM
+8 GDYISRIRSM

-26 EQQAEDEYLMKGKHT
+26 EQQAEDEYRSKGRHT

-49 QAAELRQEMAT
+49 QAADLRQEMAT
-60 ISTGSVQEYQ
+60 ISTGGVQEYQ
-70 QRKKRELDLRIRE
+70 QRKKRELDMRIRE

-88 NPELLRRFEAGKAVK
+88 NPELLRRFDAGQVK
-103 KAGGGSSASAGGA
+103 KGGSAKAGTKAGTGA
-116 GAKGGASGA
+116 ASGA
-125 AGSSARGGAAGRGQ
+125 GGTAAAAKGK
-139 DPDIDVSKWF
+139 DSDIDVSKWF
-149 KDIPLHT
+149 KEIPLHT
-156 FEDVA
+156 FDDVA

-171 QCVVDTKVGK
+171 QCVVDTRVGK

-242 SRMFQEAEDNA
+242 SRMFQEAEENA

-330 RGAREHAIRRQFKDK
+330 RGAREHAIRRQFKDI
-345 LQFAPDCGFAEMA
+345 LQFDADCSYDFMA
-358 EVTDMYNYRDIV
+358 EATEMYNYRDIV
-370 RLCNQLKNEIV
+370 RLCNRLKNEIV
-381 RDIMIEYPDEDAAIE
+381 RDIMTKYSDEEAAIN
-396 ALQSGTYQVSRR
+396 ALKDCSYMVERK
-408 QFDSA
+408 QFETA
-413 RQNCLPAPKDSIV
+413 KQNCLPAPKDAII
-426 RSLDAWE
+426 RSLDEWE
-433 DQYRRGIEGDGGY
+433 EQYRRGIEGD
-446 DDDGAEDQG
+446 D
-455 R
+455 

>member
-1 MAYNSRA
+1 MAYYSGND
-8 GGDYISRIRSM
+8 GDYISRIRSM

-26 EQQAEDEYLMKGKHT
+26 EQQAEDEYRTKGRHT

-49 QAAELRQEMAT
+49 QAADLRQEMAT
-60 ISTGSVQEYQ
+60 ISTGGVQEYQ
-70 QRKKRELDLRIRE
+70 QRKKRELDMRIRE

-88 NPELLRRFEAGKAVK
+88 NPELLRRFDAGQVK
-103 KAGGGSSASAGGA
+103 KGGSAKAGTKAGTGA
-116 GAKGGASGA
+116 ASGA
-125 AGSSARGGAAGRGQ
+125 GGTSAAAKGK
-139 DPDIDVSKWF
+139 DSDIDVSKWF
-149 KDIPLHT
+149 KEIPLHT

-171 QCVVDTKVGK
+171 QCVVDTRVGK

-242 SRMFQEAEDNA
+242 SRMFQEAEENA

-330 RGAREHAIRRQFKDK
+330 RGAREHAIRRQFKEI
-345 LQFAPDCGFAEMA
+345 LQFDADCSYDFMA
-358 EVTDMYNYRDIV
+358 EATEMYNYRDIV
-370 RLCNQLKNEIV
+370 RLCNRLKNEIV
-381 RDIMIEYPDEDAAIE
+381 RDIMTKYSDEEAAIN
-396 ALQSGTYQVSRR
+396 ALKDCSYMVERK
-408 QFDSA
+408 QFETA
-413 RQNCLPAPKDSIV
+413 KQNCLPAPKDAII
-426 RSLDAWE
+426 RSLDEWE
-433 DQYRRGIEGDGGY
+433 EQYRRGIEGD
-446 DDDGAEDQG
+446 D
-455 R
+455 

>member
-1 MAYNSRA
+1 MAYYSGND
-8 GGDYISRIRSM
+8 GDYISRIRSM

-26 EQQAEDEYLMKGKHT
+26 EQQAEDEYRSKGRHT

-49 QAAELRQEMAT
+49 QAADLRQEMAT
-60 ISTGSVQEYQ
+60 ISTGGVQEYQ

-88 NPELLRRFEAGKAVK
+88 NPELLRRFDAGQVK
-103 KAGGGSSASAGGA
+103 KGGSAKAGTKA
-116 GAKGGASGA
+116 GTGTASGA
-125 AGSSARGGAAGRGQ
+125 GGTAAAAKGK
-139 DPDIDVSKWF
+139 DSDIDVSKWF
-149 KDIPLHT
+149 KEIPLHT

-171 QCVVDTKVGK
+171 QCVVDTRVGK

-242 SRMFQEAEDNA
+242 SRMFQEAEENA

-330 RGAREHAIRRQFKDK
+330 RGAREHAIRRQFKDI
-345 LQFAPDCGFAEMA
+345 LQFDADCSYDFMA
-358 EVTDMYNYRDIV
+358 EATEMYNYRDIV
-370 RLCNQLKNEIV
+370 RLCNRLKNEIV
-381 RDIMIEYPDEDAAIE
+381 RDIMTKYSDEEAAIN
-396 ALQSGTYQVSRR
+396 ALKDCSYMVERK
-408 QFDSA
+408 QFETA
-413 RQNCLPAPKDSIV
+413 KQNCLPAPKDAII
-426 RSLDAWE
+426 RSLDEWE
-433 DQYRRGIEGDGGY
+433 EQYRRGIEGD
-446 DDDGAEDQG
+446 D
-455 R
+455 

>member
-1 MAYNSRA
+1 MAYYSGND
-8 GGDYISRIRSM
+8 GDYISRIRSM

-26 EQQAEDEYLMKGKHT
+26 EQQAEDEYRSKGRHT

-49 QAAELRQEMAT
+49 QAADLRQEMAT
-60 ISTGSVQEYQ
+60 ISTGGVQEYQ
-70 QRKKRELDLRIRE
+70 QRKKRELDMRIRE

-88 NPELLRRFEAGKAVK
+88 NPELLRRFDAGQVK
-103 KAGGGSSASAGGA
+103 KGGSAKAGTRAGTGA
-116 GAKGGASGA
+116 ASGA
-125 AGSSARGGAAGRGQ
+125 GGTAAAAKGK
-139 DPDIDVSKWF
+139 DSDIDVSKWF
-149 KDIPLHT
+149 KEIPLHT

-171 QCVVDTKVGK
+171 QCVVDTRVGK

-242 SRMFQEAEDNA
+242 SRMFQEAEENA

-330 RGAREHAIRRQFKDK
+330 RGAREHAIRRQFKDI
-345 LQFAPDCGFAEMA
+345 LQFDADCSYDFMA
-358 EVTDMYNYRDIV
+358 EATEMYNYRDIV
-370 RLCNQLKNEIV
+370 RLCNRLKNEIV
-381 RDIMIEYPDEDAAIE
+381 RDIMTKYSDEEAAIN
-396 ALQSGTYQVSRR
+396 ALKDCSYMVERK
-408 QFDSA
+408 QFETA
-413 RQNCLPAPKDSIV
+413 KQNCLPAPKDAII
-426 RSLDAWE
+426 RSLDEWE
-433 DQYRRGIEGDGGY
+433 EQYRRGIEGD
-446 DDDGAEDQG
+446 D
-455 R
+455 

>member
-1 MAYNSRA
+1 MAYYSGND
-8 GGDYISRIRSM
+8 GDYISRIRSM

-26 EQQAEDEYLMKGKHT
+26 EQQAEDEYRTKGRHT

-49 QAAELRQEMAT
+49 QAADLRQEMAT
-60 ISTGSVQEYQ
+60 ISTGGVQEYQ
-70 QRKKRELDLRIRE
+70 QRKKRELDMRIRE

-88 NPELLRRFEAGKAVK
+88 NPELLRRFDAGQVK
-103 KAGGGSSASAGGA
+103 KGGSAKAGTKA
-116 GAKGGASGA
+116 GTGPASGA
-125 AGSSARGGAAGRGQ
+125 GGTAAAAKGK
-139 DPDIDVSKWF
+139 DSDIDVSKWF
-149 KDIPLHT
+149 KEIPLHT

-171 QCVVDTKVGK
+171 QCVVDTRVGK

-242 SRMFQEAEDNA
+242 SRMFQEAEENA

-330 RGAREHAIRRQFKDK
+330 RGAREHAIRRQFKDI
-345 LQFAPDCGFAEMA
+345 LQFDADCSYDFMA
-358 EVTDMYNYRDIV
+358 EATEMYNYRDIV
-370 RLCNQLKNEIV
+370 RLCNRLKNEIV
-381 RDIMIEYPDEDAAIE
+381 RDIMTKYSDEESAIN
-396 ALQSGTYQVSRR
+396 ALKDCSYMVERK
-408 QFDSA
+408 QFETA
-413 RQNCLPAPKDSIV
+413 KQNCLPAPKDAII
-426 RSLDAWE
+426 RSLDEWE
-433 DQYRRGIEGDGGY
+433 EQYRRGIEGD
-446 DDDGAEDQG
+446 D
-455 R
+455 

>member
-1 MAYNSRA
+1 MAYYSGND
-8 GGDYISRIRSM
+8 GDYISRIRSM

-26 EQQAEDEYLMKGKHT
+26 EQQAEDEYRSKGRHT

-49 QAAELRQEMAT
+49 QAADLRQEMAT
-60 ISTGSVQEYQ
+60 ISTGGVQEYQ
-70 QRKKRELDLRIRE
+70 QRKKRELDMRIRE

-88 NPELLRRFEAGKAVK
+88 NPELLRRFDAGQVK
-103 KAGGGSSASAGGA
+103 KGGSAKAGTKAGTGA
-116 GAKGGASGA
+116 ASGA
-125 AGSSARGGAAGRGQ
+125 GGTAAAAKGK
-139 DPDIDVSKWF
+139 DSDIDVSKWF
-149 KDIPLHT
+149 KEIPLHT

-171 QCVVDTKVGK
+171 QCVVDTRVGK

-242 SRMFQEAEDNA
+242 SRMFQEAEENA

-330 RGAREHAIRRQFKDK
+330 RGAREHAIRRQFKDI
-345 LQFAPDCGFAEMA
+345 LQFDADCSYDFMA
-358 EVTDMYNYRDIV
+358 EATEMYNYRDIV
-370 RLCNQLKNEIV
+370 RLCNRLKNEIV
-381 RDIMIEYPDEDAAIE
+381 RDIMTKYSDEEAAIN
-396 ALQSGTYQVSRR
+396 ALKDCSYMVERK
-408 QFDSA
+408 QFETA
-413 RQNCLPAPKDSIV
+413 KQNCLPAPKDAII
-426 RSLDAWE
+426 RSLDEWE
-433 DQYRRGIEGDGGY
+433 EQYRRGIEGD
-446 DDDGAEDQG
+446 D
-455 R
+455 

>member
-1 MAYNSRA
+1 MAYYSGND
-8 GGDYISRIRSM
+8 GDYISRIRSM

-26 EQQAEDEYLMKGKHT
+26 EQQAEDEYRSKGRHT

-49 QAAELRQEMAT
+49 QAADLRQEMAT
-60 ISTGSVQEYQ
+60 ISTGGVQEYQ
-70 QRKKRELDLRIRE
+70 QRKKRELDMRIRE

-88 NPELLRRFEAGKAVK
+88 NPELLRRFDAGQVK
-103 KAGGGSSASAGGA
+103 KGGSAKAGTKAGTGA
-116 GAKGGASGA
+116 ASGA
-125 AGSSARGGAAGRGQ
+125 GGTAAAAKGK
-139 DPDIDVSKWF
+139 DSDIDVSKWF
-149 KDIPLHT
+149 KEIPLHT
-156 FEDVA
+156 FDDVA

-171 QCVVDTKVGK
+171 QCVVDTRVGK

-242 SRMFQEAEDNA
+242 SRMFQEAEENA

-330 RGAREHAIRRQFKDK
+330 RGAREHAIRRQFKDI
-345 LQFAPDCGFAEMA
+345 LQFDADCSYDFMA
-358 EVTDMYNYRDIV
+358 EATEMYNYRDIV
-370 RLCNQLKNEIV
+370 RLCNRLKNEIV
-381 RDIMIEYPDEDAAIE
+381 RDIMTKYSDEEAAIN
-396 ALQSGTYQVSRR
+396 ALKDCSYMVERK
-408 QFDSA
+408 QFETA
-413 RQNCLPAPKDSIV
+413 KQNCLPAPKDAII
-426 RSLDAWE
+426 RSLDEWE
-433 DQYRRGIEGDGGY
+433 VQYRRGIDGD
-446 DDDGAEDQG
+446 D
-455 R
+455 

>member
-1 MAYNSRA
+1 MAYYSGND
-8 GGDYISRIRSM
+8 GDYISRIRSM

-26 EQQAEDEYLMKGKHT
+26 EQQAEDEYRSKGRHT

-49 QAAELRQEMAT
+49 QAADLRQEMAT
-60 ISTGSVQEYQ
+60 ISTGGVQEYQ
-70 QRKKRELDLRIRE
+70 QRKKRELDMRIRE

-88 NPELLRRFEAGKAVK
+88 NPELLRRFDAGQVK
-103 KAGGGSSASAGGA
+103 KGGSAKAGTKAGTGA
-116 GAKGGASGA
+116 ASGA
-125 AGSSARGGAAGRGQ
+125 GGTAAAAKGK
-139 DPDIDVSKWF
+139 DSDIDVSKWF
-149 KDIPLHT
+149 KEIPLHT
-156 FEDVA
+156 FDDVA

-171 QCVVDTKVGK
+171 QCVVDTRVGK

-227 SDILSRYVGDAEKIV
+227 SDSLSRYVSDAEKIV
-242 SRMFQEAEDNA
+242 SRMFQEAEENA

-330 RGAREHAIRRQFKDK
+330 RGAREHAIRRQFKDI
-345 LQFAPDCGFAEMA
+345 LQFDADCSYDFMA
-358 EVTDMYNYRDIV
+358 EATEMYNYRDIV
-370 RLCNQLKNEIV
+370 RLCNRLKNEIV
-381 RDIMIEYPDEDAAIE
+381 RDIMTKYSDEEAAIN
-396 ALQSGTYQVSRR
+396 ALKDCSYMVERK
-408 QFDSA
+408 QFETA
-413 RQNCLPAPKDSIV
+413 KQNCLPAPKDAII
-426 RSLDAWE
+426 RSLDEWE
-433 DQYRRGIEGDGGY
+433 EQYRRGIEGD
-446 DDDGAEDQG
+446 D
-455 R
+455 

>member
-1 MAYNSRA
+1 MAYYSGND
-8 GGDYISRIRSM
+8 GDYISRIRSM

-26 EQQAEDEYLMKGKHT
+26 EQQAEDEYRSKGRHT

-49 QAAELRQEMAT
+49 QAADLRQEMAT
-60 ISTGSVQEYQ
+60 ISTGGVQEYQ
-70 QRKKRELDLRIRE
+70 QRKKRELDMRIRE

-88 NPELLRRFEAGKAVK
+88 NPELLRRFDAGQVK
-103 KAGGGSSASAGGA
+103 KGGSAKAGTKAGTGA
-116 GAKGGASGA
+116 ASGA
-125 AGSSARGGAAGRGQ
+125 GGTAAAAKGK
-139 DPDIDVSKWF
+139 DSDIDVSKWF
-149 KDIPLHT
+149 KEIPLHT
-156 FEDVA
+156 FDDVA

-171 QCVVDTKVGK
+171 QCVVDTRVGK

-242 SRMFQEAEDNA
+242 SRMFQEAEEHA

-330 RGAREHAIRRQFKDK
+330 RGAREHAIRRQFKDI
-345 LQFAPDCGFAEMA
+345 LQFDADCSYDFMA
-358 EVTDMYNYRDIV
+358 EATEMYNYRDIV
-370 RLCNQLKNEIV
+370 RLCNRLKNEIV
-381 RDIMIEYPDEDAAIE
+381 RDIMTKYSDEEAAIN
-396 ALQSGTYQVSRR
+396 ALKDCSYMVERK
-408 QFDSA
+408 QFETA
-413 RQNCLPAPKDSIV
+413 KQNCLPAPKDAII
-426 RSLDAWE
+426 RSLDEWE
-433 DQYRRGIEGDGGY
+433 EQYRRGIEGD
-446 DDDGAEDQG
+446 D
-455 R
+455 